1 MKRALS
7 FALCATVL
15 ILIDCGK
22 KQIETDYAMISFFIG
37 DVSKNGSGGLAI
49 GDTISENDIIATG
62 AQSSCDIKIGSSII
76 RVKEKSKMLFS
87 SLAMKDNVENT
98 SLDLAEGRILC
109 KPKKLLKD
117 ESFTVKTP
125 TAIAAVRGTEFTV
138 EADANKTT
146 RIKVYDGKLQVAKRI
161 KPFENSTVQVME
173 NAPSLEEK
181 QSVVITEK
189 DVAATEKKVEMA
201 LAADKDADISKIIAD
216 TKADTVIGAKEI
228 RSFSVEDFSKEGSE
242 LIAVKVKEPE
252 VLKQVKEVIR
262 KDTVKE
268 EKPAPEGRLL
278 ITRYEI
284 YFIKNGRVEWEGKII
299 TPPIKEN
306 GKLYIASEDFIFCAS
321 PDGPVFWKKAF
332 INDGKIEVKG
342 NIATIYIKGKP
353 QSFDANTGKEHL

>member
-1 MKRALS
+1 MKQVLS
-7 FALCATVL
+7 FVLCATVL
-15 ILIDCGK
+15 VLIDCGK
-22 KQIETDYAMISFFIG
+22 KQIETDYAMISFFVG
-37 DVSKNGSGGLAI
+37 DVLKNGSGGFAI
-49 GDTISENDIIATG
+49 GDAISENDTIVTG
-62 AQSSCDIKIGSSII
+62 AQSSCDIKIGTSIV
-76 RVKEKSKMLFS
+76 RVKEKSKMIFS

-98 SLDLAEGRILC
+98 SLDLSEGRILC

-161 KPFENSTVQVME
+161 KPFENSTAQVME
-173 NAPSLEEK
+173 SAPSLEEK
-181 QSVVITEK
+181 QSVVITQKE
-189 DVAATEKKVEMA
+189 VAAAEKKVETA
-201 LAADKDADISKIIAD
+201 IASNKDADISKIIAD
-216 TKADTVIGAKEI
+216 TKADVAIGTKEI

-252 VLKQVKEVIR
+252 VLKQVKEVIK
-262 KDTVKE
+262 KDTQKE

-299 TPPIKEN
+299 APPIKEN

-321 PDGPVFWKKAF
+321 PDGPVFWKKSL
-332 INDGKIEVKG
+332 INDGKIEVK
-342 NIATIYIKGKP
+342 NNTATIYIKGKP
-353 QSFDANTGKEHL
+353 QSLDANTGKEHL